1 MKSINNLLSGLD
13 IILDKGAHY
22 YVYGIVFLHA
32 LYILI
37 FIGLVSVN
45 QTYLRYLNV
54 TMQLFVCVFLII
66 RFFPMRKQ
74 TLKEYDGKIIFG
86 SATFLL
92 MNLGFIEVARKFLP
106 APISN
111 KLDIKTN

>member
-1 MKSINNLLSGLD
+1 MKSLNHLLSGLD
-13 IILDKGAHY
+13 IILDKSAYY
-22 YVYGIVFLHA
+22 YVYLIIFLHA
-32 LYILI
+32 VYVLI

-45 QTYLRYLNV
+45 QAYLRYLNV
-54 TMQLFVCVFLII
+54 IMQLFVCVFLII

-74 TLKEYDGKIIFG
+74 RLKEYDGTIIFG

-92 MNLGFIEVARKFLP
+92 MNLGFIEVARNFLP
-106 APISN
+106 APIAN